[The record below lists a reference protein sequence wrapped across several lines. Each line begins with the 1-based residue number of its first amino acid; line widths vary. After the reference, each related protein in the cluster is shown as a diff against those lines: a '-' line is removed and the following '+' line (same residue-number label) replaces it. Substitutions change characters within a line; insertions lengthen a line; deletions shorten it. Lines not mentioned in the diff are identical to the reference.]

1 MNLPSS
7 VQICEV
13 CPRDGFQN
21 ETQWISTD
29 DKVKIVRKLAQTG
42 IKSIEITSFVHPKAI
57 PQLKDAEEVVNRTQD
72 LSNIHFRALVPNLR
86 GAQRAI
92 DAGIKKLKLMLSAT
106 DSHSLANANRKVEEA
121 QQQFLPIMLLAEH
134 HNVKVGGAISVAF
147 GCPYEGKVSLE
158 QLIPIVR
165 RYESMGILEISLA
178 DTTGM
183 ANPSQI
189 NQYLEALTKEF
200 SRITFSMHLHNTRGM
215 ALANAIA
222 AMQQGITHF
231 DASAAGLGGCPYAP
245 GASGNIATEDF
256 VHALHEMGIKTG
268 IQLDQLID
276 TAKEIKQIVGHDGG
290 SFVLSAGTCQ
300 DLHAKPVEQVK
311 LS

>member
-1 MNLPSS
+1 MNLPSF
-7 VQICEV
+7 VQVCEV

-21 ETQWISTD
+21 ETEWIPTD
-29 DKVKIVRKLAQTG
+29 DKVAIIRKLASTG

-57 PQLKDAEEVVNRTQD
+57 PQLKDSEEVVRRTQD
-72 LSNIHFRALVPNLR
+72 LTDIHFRALVPNLI

-92 DAGIKKLKLMLSAT
+92 DVGIKKLKLMLSAT
-106 DSHSLANANRKVEEA
+106 DAHSLSNANRKVEEA
-121 QQQFLPIMLLAEH
+121 QEQFLPIMLLAEH

-147 GCPYEGKVSLE
+147 GCPYEGKVPLE
-158 QLIPIVR
+158 KLIPIIR
-165 RYESMGILEISLA
+165 RYQNMGITEISLA

-183 ANPSQI
+183 ANPFQI
-189 NQYLEALTKEF
+189 SEYLKVLRSEF
-200 SRITFSMHLHNTRGM
+200 SAVTFSMHLHNTRGM

-222 AMQQGITHF
+222 AMEQGITHF

-256 VHALHEMGIKTG
+256 VHSLHEMGIDTG
-268 IQLDQLID
+268 IQLDRLLEA
-276 TAKEIKQIVGHDGG
+276 AKDIKRIIGHDGG
-290 SFVLSAGTCQ
+290 SFVLNAGTCQ